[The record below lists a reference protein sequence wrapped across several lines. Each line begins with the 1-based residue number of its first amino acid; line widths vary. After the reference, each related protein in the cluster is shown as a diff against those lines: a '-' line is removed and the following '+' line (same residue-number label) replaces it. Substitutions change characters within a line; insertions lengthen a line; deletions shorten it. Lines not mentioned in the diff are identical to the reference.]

1 MMARVLYK
9 QQKKMIKMHVCQD
22 DERWQQA
29 MVVFTEKFS
38 FFFLRIS
45 VDLCVKQR
53 NMSQRNLKVFLL
65 LNLIH
70 KKRECAIQVFLFIL
84 FCYAAIFQQLKD
96 RISLFTLPSPS
107 NEKMQTPQCAKC
119 KEMTK

>member
-29 MVVFTEKFS
+29 MVVFTEKLS
-38 FFFLRIS
+38 FFFLSIS

-53 NMSQRNLKVFLL
+53 NMS
-65 LNLIH
+65 
-70 KKRECAIQVFLFIL
+70 
-84 FCYAAIFQQLKD
+84 
-96 RISLFTLPSPS
+96 
-107 NEKMQTPQCAKC
+107 
-119 KEMTK
+119 